1 MITIF
6 TPSFADE
13 ADTNAQNLS
22 SKEIV
27 ARLDPQQFA
36 VTMLKGGAA
45 DPRIASRPNTTLLQW
60 RRHGNTMRTMAH
72 LWRKVPD
79 VYFFPRE
86 GPLDAAFLSFRRRL
100 RWKTGVV
107 SYVVSG
113 GLDSEPY
120 LPPRERHI
128 READSV
134 LANSHYLAELLKEKM
149 GIDAEGVIHDA
160 PDRRYFFQPELD
172 GARNEAVTVLYA
184 GSLRPYKRAPIVVR
198 QAARWPQVRFRIAGV
213 GEEDEVCKSLV
224 AELGCANVEFLGQ
237 LAPAQLG
244 EEMRRADIFF
254 FPSILE
260 GHPQVLV
267 QAAASGLPAIA
278 MKKYRPEYVVDG
290 ATGFLV
296 DNDNALAEKL
306 DLLIGQP
313 ELRRAMGKAAV
324 AHTQKFDWDVIAKT
338 WQEAFVR
345 AVGKR
350 RKW

>member
-22 SKEIV
+22 TKEIV

-36 VTMLKGGAA
+36 VTMLKQGAA
-45 DPRIASRPNTTLLQW
+45 DPRIALRPNTTLLQW
-60 RRHGNTMRTMAH
+60 HGHGNTMRTMAH

-86 GPLDAAFLSFRRRL
+86 GPLDSAFLSFRRRL
-100 RWKTGVV
+100 RWKTAVV

-120 LPPRERHI
+120 LPARQRHI

-134 LANSHYLAELLKEKM
+134 FANSHYLAQLLKEKM

-160 PDRRYFFQPELD
+160 PDRRYFFPPESNVSKNDALT
-172 GARNEAVTVLYA
+172 ALFA
-184 GSLRPYKRAPIVVR
+184 GSLRPYKRAPLVVR
-198 QAARWPQVRFRIAGV
+198 QAARWPRVRFRIAGV
-213 GEEDEVCKSLV
+213 GEEERACKNLA

-278 MKKYRPEYVVDG
+278 MRKYRPEYVADG

-296 DNDNALAEKL
+296 DDDNALAEKL
-306 DLLIGQP
+306 DLLISQR
-313 ELRRAMGKAAV
+313 ELRRTMGNAA
-324 AHTQKFDWDVIAKT
+324 ADHSQKFDWDVIAKT

-345 AVGKR
+345 AVAKR
-350 RKW
+350 RKR